1 MADQKP
7 IELVALGRPFRLGML
22 YDMRSDLLIA
32 GATLWNK
39 DVLDKDIDRRN
50 QPYTG
55 YEIIAED
62 SLQDKTH
69 ALGIEGSLKL
79 SLLGGLID
87 VSGSAKFA
95 EDSKKTN
102 HVTRLT
108 LKYSTTTEFEQL
120 TMQHLGKGNLN
131 HPDLHDANIATHV
144 VTGIVY
150 GAEAFFVFDRTVSAE
165 ENKEEVAGTLHAV
178 IRKIPLCAAEAEVQ
192 LKLND
197 NEKQCVNNLNC
208 AFHGDFQLED
218 NPSTFEDA
226 LKLYRKLPKLLGE
239 NQQNVIPKK
248 VYLYPLSLL
257 DSKAMR
263 IVRDISSSLI
273 DYSISFIEGFRSLE
287 TRALDLTK
295 SVMFKHFD
303 HLKKHLSDFVARLSE
318 VQRDIKKQMVVLL
331 PHIRG
336 TGKEE
341 KDLFDLFKRF
351 DLSPFNK
358 RKLTSWLEDKEKEIA
373 LLETFVA
380 ALTKYKNSNIMVKS
394 SSLEN
399 VLGDIS
405 YQYILCLSFRFNE
418 ENEPQLMDMLDY
430 LLGTYELKSRQ
441 ESSAWFNDQIMI
453 SKIRTDLRQFIE
465 FAAGNSNVNK
475 NIKFIVNEEYSLGS
489 AKQAALV
496 LYENGIKINCFMVP
510 SKSGAPY
517 AKAVTHDSVTLEW
530 TDAQSGS
537 KEVRKYKIMYC
548 KCNDDDQISTN
559 ENRQEKWMEV
569 LTKDNTKMMCVTD
582 LPWKTAFVFK
592 VQSITAVGLSAVS
605 DSSLLIE
612 TLGIGKLNLLSFYAL
627 TLFY

>member
-1 MADQKP
+1 
-7 IELVALGRPFRLGML
+7 
-22 YDMRSDLLIA
+22 
-32 GATLWNK
+32 
-39 DVLDKDIDRRN
+39 
-50 QPYTG
+50 
-55 YEIIAED
+55 
-62 SLQDKTH
+62 
-69 ALGIEGSLKL
+69 
-79 SLLGGLID
+79 
-87 VSGSAKFA
+87 
-95 EDSKKTN
+95 
-102 HVTRLT
+102 
-108 LKYSTTTEFEQL
+108 
-120 TMQHLGKGNLN
+120 
-131 HPDLHDANIATHV
+131 
-144 VTGIVY
+144 
-150 GAEAFFVFDRTVSAE
+150 
-165 ENKEEVAGTLHAV
+165 
-178 IRKIPLCAAEAEVQ
+178 
-192 LKLND
+192 
-197 NEKQCVNNLNC
+197 
-208 AFHGDFQLED
+208 
-218 NPSTFEDA
+218 
-226 LKLYRKLPKLLGE
+226 
-239 NQQNVIPKK
+239 
-248 VYLYPLSLL
+248 
-257 DSKAMR
+257 
-263 IVRDISSSLI
+263 
-273 DYSISFIEGFRSLE
+273 
-287 TRALDLTK
+287 
-295 SVMFKHFD
+295 
-303 HLKKHLSDFVARLSE
+303 
-318 VQRDIKKQMVVLL
+318 
-331 PHIRG
+331 
-336 TGKEE
+336 
-341 KDLFDLFKRF
+341 
-351 DLSPFNK
+351 
-358 RKLTSWLEDKEKEIA
+358 
-373 LLETFVA
+373 
-380 ALTKYKNSNIMVKS
+380 MVKS

-399 VLGDIS
+399 ALGDIS

-418 ENEPQLMDMLDY
+418 KNEPQLMDMLDY

>member
-1 MADQKP
+1 
-7 IELVALGRPFRLGML
+7 
-22 YDMRSDLLIA
+22 
-32 GATLWNK
+32 
-39 DVLDKDIDRRN
+39 
-50 QPYTG
+50 
-55 YEIIAED
+55 
-62 SLQDKTH
+62 
-69 ALGIEGSLKL
+69 
-79 SLLGGLID
+79 
-87 VSGSAKFA
+87 
-95 EDSKKTN
+95 
-102 HVTRLT
+102 
-108 LKYSTTTEFEQL
+108 
-120 TMQHLGKGNLN
+120 
-131 HPDLHDANIATHV
+131 
-144 VTGIVY
+144 
-150 GAEAFFVFDRTVSAE
+150 
-165 ENKEEVAGTLHAV
+165 
-178 IRKIPLCAAEAEVQ
+178 
-192 LKLND
+192 
-197 NEKQCVNNLNC
+197 
-208 AFHGDFQLED
+208 
-218 NPSTFEDA
+218 
-226 LKLYRKLPKLLGE
+226 
-239 NQQNVIPKK
+239 
-248 VYLYPLSLL
+248 
-257 DSKAMR
+257 
-263 IVRDISSSLI
+263 
-273 DYSISFIEGFRSLE
+273 
-287 TRALDLTK
+287 
-295 SVMFKHFD
+295 
-303 HLKKHLSDFVARLSE
+303 
-318 VQRDIKKQMVVLL
+318 MVVLL